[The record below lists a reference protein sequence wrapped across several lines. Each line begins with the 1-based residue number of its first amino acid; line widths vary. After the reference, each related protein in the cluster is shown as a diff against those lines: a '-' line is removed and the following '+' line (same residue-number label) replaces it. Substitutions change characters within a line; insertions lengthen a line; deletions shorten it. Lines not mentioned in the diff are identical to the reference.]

1 MPSVAEAS
9 PTRHYTINANLLT
22 DFEDIP
28 RQAQDDI
35 QYQPIPPNA
44 ASLQGQSPHSKAPQM
59 RTHQAKRPQA
69 KPLSPRHNA
78 QKKACPTLVEHALD
92 LLCNRLSYCLLHAL
106 RKRY

>member
-28 RQAQDDI
+28 RQARDDI

-44 ASLQGQSPHSKAPQM
+44 ASLQGQSPHPKVPQTRTIFPKSKAPPSQASLSSPQ
-59 RTHQAKRPQA
+59 RT
-69 KPLSPRHNA
+69 
-78 QKKACPTLVEHALD
+78 KKGVS
-92 LLCNRLSYCLLHAL
+92 NIS
-106 RKRY
+106 